1 LYMTRQDRV
10 KRRVYLDYAATT
22 PMHGDIVQA
31 MIPYMSGMFGNPSS
45 GHTFGQ
51 EARAAVEDARVQVA
65 SLLGAASDEIV
76 FTSGGTESDNLA
88 VKGVAYAN
96 RDKGNHI
103 ITTSVEHL
111 AVLEPCRFLQTQ
123 GFDVTCLPVDKY
135 GMVDPQ
141 RVEKA
146 ITDKTI
152 LISVMYANNEV
163 GTVEPIIE
171 IGRIAKS
178 KGVYLH
184 TDAVQAVGHVPVNV
198 DELKVDLLSI
208 SAHKLSGPKGVG
220 ALYVRNGTKITSFL
234 HGGEQEHMRRA
245 STENVTGIVGLGKA
259 MEIAGGE
266 IAAESKRIIKLRDRL
281 IKDLF
286 DRIDHVRLNGHPK
299 LRLPNNVN
307 VSFDYVEGQTVASH
321 LDMAGIAVSTAS
333 ACQAGHKDPSHVL
346 MTMGYIPEE
355 ARNSIRFSLGRESTP
370 DDIDYVMEVLP
381 SIIKKLRKSSHR

>member
-1 LYMTRQDRV
+1 
-10 KRRVYLDYAATT
+10 
-22 PMHGDIVQA
+22 MHADVVQA

-45 GHTFGQ
+45 GHSFGQ
-51 EARAAVEDARVQVA
+51 EARAAVEDARVKVA

-88 VKGVAYAN
+88 IKGVAYAN
-96 RDKGNHI
+96 RDRGNHI

-111 AVLEPCRFLQTQ
+111 AVLEPCRFLQPQ
-123 GFDVTCLPVDKY
+123 GFDVTYLPVDKY
-135 GMVDPQ
+135 GLVDPDA
-141 RVEKA
+141 VEKA

-171 IGRIAKS
+171 IGRIARL
-178 KGVYLH
+178 KGVYFH

-198 DELKVDLLSI
+198 DELQVDLLSI

-220 ALYVRNGTKITSFL
+220 ALYVRNGTKITAFL

-259 MEIAGGE
+259 AEIAGGE
-266 IAAESKRIIKLRDRL
+266 IAAESKRIVKLRDRL

-286 DRIDHVRLNGHPK
+286 DRIDNVRLNGHPE
-299 LRLPNNVN
+299 LRLPNNIN
-307 VSFDYVEGQTVASH
+307 VSFDLVEGQTVASH

-333 ACQAGHKDPSHVL
+333 ACQAGHKGPSHVL
-346 MTMGYIPEE
+346 MAMWYSPEE
-355 ARNSIRFSLGRESTP
+355 ARNSIRLSLGRESTP
-370 DDIDYVMEVLP
+370 DDIDYVLEVLP
-381 SIIKKLRKSSHR
+381 PIIKKLRKASRR